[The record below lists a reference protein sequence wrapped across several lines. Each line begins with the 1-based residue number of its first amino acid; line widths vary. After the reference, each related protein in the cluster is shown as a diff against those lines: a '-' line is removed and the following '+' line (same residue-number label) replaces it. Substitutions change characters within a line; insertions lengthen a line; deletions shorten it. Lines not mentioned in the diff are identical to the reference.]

1 MTARSKIL
9 SVLLIVLS
17 LVQVTTA
24 VPTDL
29 GPDLAIP
36 NVSIVIGSGEEI
48 TIIPNASAPSELGP
62 DLADLPIIVGL
73 EDNITI
79 DVSPDDMKLNEFDL
93 LQREGMEL
101 KPASLISVEIK
112 HHGKPT
118 KISIARELE
127 NVTINVS
134 GISARTPENMKI
146 ENEKI
151 AVVTSTGIKEIK
163 VLPDELV
170 VELSKET
177 RFKEQNIEDITLK
190 VENEMPV
197 YNVKSKV
204 PVKILG
210 LIPAEMNIKAKIDAQ
225 TGRVLR
231 VDRPWW
237 HFFTTR

>member
-1 MTARSKIL
+1 MTKFLVA
-9 SVLLIVLS
+9 LLIVLS

-24 VPTDL
+24 VPIDL

-48 TIIPNASAPSELGP
+48 TIIPNASALSELGP

-170 VELSKET
+170 DKLSKESV
-177 RFKEQNIEDITLK
+177 FKQDIEDITLK